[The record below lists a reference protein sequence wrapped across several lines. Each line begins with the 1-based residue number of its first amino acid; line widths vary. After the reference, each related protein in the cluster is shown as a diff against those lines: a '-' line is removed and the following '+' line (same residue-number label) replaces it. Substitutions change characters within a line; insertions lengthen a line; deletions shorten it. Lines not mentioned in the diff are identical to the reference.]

1 MPIMLKKI
9 VVVDDNKEIV
19 TYVTNYLQ
27 REGDFIVTA
36 YSQGLQ
42 AINAVSENKS
52 DVILIDLE
60 LKDMSGEAVC
70 LEIRKKYPAN
80 QVPIMLYSSE
90 NSSDVVIKSLDSGAN
105 DYMTIPLHLQELLA
119 RINARIRICIPE
131 KANDTLYCGDLE
143 MNRVTFEVKR
153 KNVKIELTAKEF
165 ELLKYLMI
173 NKGRIQTREKLL
185 NVVWGYSSM
194 VDTRVVD
201 VHVGKLRKKI
211 DEGHKKHLIQTLR
224 GFGYKIED

>member
-1 MPIMLKKI
+1 MLKKI

-19 TYVTNYLQ
+19 TYITNYLQ
-27 REGDFIVTA
+27 REEDFIVTA

-42 AINAVSENKS
+42 AINAVSESKP
-52 DVILIDLE
+52 DVILINLE
-60 LKDMSGEAVC
+60 LNDMSGESVC
-70 LEIRKKYPAN
+70 IGIRRKYPAN
-80 QVPIMLYSSE
+80 QLPIILYSKDNTSE
-90 NSSDVVIKSLDSGAN
+90 VVIKSLDSGAN
-105 DYMTIPLHLQELLA
+105 DYMTIPLHLEELLA
-119 RINARIRICIPE
+119 RINARIRIIMPE
-131 KANDTLYCGDLE
+131 KASDTLYCGDLE
-143 MNRVTFEVKR
+143 MNLVTFEAKR
-153 KNVKIELTAKEF
+153 KDEKIELTAKEF